1 MSDSVEIA
9 DYILVLGG
17 ETRTPIGQS
26 IIGKGGMSFPDWFAS
41 GFVTSGLKDQRSA
54 RVSGVPRKE
63 KKVFACLRHKKK
75 RGDPEK
81 ENCDLA
87 KSPSRELGGPSK

>member
-26 IIGKGGMSFPDWFAS
+26 IIGKGGMPFPDWFAS
-41 GFVTSGLKDQRSA
+41 GFVTSRLKDQRSA

-63 KKVFACLRHKKK
+63 KKSLHAYGIRKRGVTLKKK
-75 RGDPEK
+75 IAIWQNLPLDKR
-81 ENCDLA
+81 
-87 KSPSRELGGPSK
+87 KS